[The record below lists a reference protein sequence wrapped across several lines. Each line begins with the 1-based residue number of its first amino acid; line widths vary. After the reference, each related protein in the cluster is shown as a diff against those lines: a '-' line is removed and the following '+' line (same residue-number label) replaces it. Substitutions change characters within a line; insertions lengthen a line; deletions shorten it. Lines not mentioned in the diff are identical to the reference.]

1 MGPDHQ
7 HHNNPTNHAASSYT
21 HKRNTISFWKGKTT
35 EPELRAALA
44 AVDAEAWKAQ
54 RDAGA
59 ARIALDGTAY
69 DQVLD
74 TIDWL
79 GVAPPRFS
87 VRIWMDVWALDKANL
102 LFHTPPASPHT
113 ISPPPL
119 SLSHTNKAHVRA
131 GALLCHGARRAR
143 RAGA

>member
-1 MGPDHQ
+1 LGPLTNIITSSTTHQ
-7 HHNNPTNHAASSYT
+7 PRRLLSTY
-21 HKRNTISFWKGKTT
+21 NTISFWKGKTT

-44 AVDAEAWKAQ
+44 AVDVEAWKAQ

-87 VRIWMDVWALDKANL
+87 VRICNFADV
-102 LFHTPPASPHT
+102 
-113 ISPPPL
+113 
-119 SLSHTNKAHVRA
+119 
-131 GALLCHGARRAR
+131 
-143 RAGA
+143 